1 MKPASSRIPARL
13 NVVLGGALLGLH
25 LLVLLALP
33 LLRLPT
39 AWTAAALA
47 LVALLSPT
55 LWALV
60 HEAIHGLLLP
70 QRRWNQIGG
79 RVLAVAFGA
88 PLRAL
93 RFAHLRHH
101 RYNRTPWG
109 RDEVYDPAEQPRWFA
124 YAAHYVRIT
133 FGLYAAE
140 LAVLLACWLPRS
152 LLLPPLR
159 RACPDLPDG
168 SAGMATML
176 ERDLLSAQGVREMRV
191 DSLGVLALYGTAF
204 ALYGGR
210 AWLVVGFLAIRAFLA
225 SQFDHAPHHATPL
238 EQRDHALNLTAPRW
252 LHRALLNF
260 PLHRTHH
267 QNPNL
272 PWTAL
277 PDASTFQPGDVSFVR
292 GVLRQWRGP
301 VAVGDAPRVDAASP
315 VG

>member
-1 MKPASSRIPARL
+1 MKPSSSRIPVRL
-13 NVVLGGALLGLH
+13 NLALGGALLGLH
-25 LLVLLALP
+25 LLVLIALP
-33 LLRLPT
+33 MLHVPT
-39 AWTAAALA
+39 AWAAAALG

-55 LWALV
+55 LWALI
-60 HEAIHGLLLP
+60 HEAIHGLLQP

-79 RVLAVAFGA
+79 RVLAIAFGA
-88 PLRAL
+88 PLRAV

-109 RDEVYDPAEQPRWFA
+109 SEEIYDPAQQSRWFA
-124 YAAHYVRIT
+124 YLAHYVRIT
-133 FGLYAAE
+133 FGLYLAE
-140 LAVLLACWLPRS
+140 LAVLFACWVPRS

-159 RACPDLPDG
+159 KACPNLPDG

-176 ERDLLSAQGVREMRV
+176 ERDLLSEQGIREMRI
-191 DSLGVLALYGTAF
+191 DSLGVLALYGASF
-204 ALYGGR
+204 VLYGSQ
-210 AWLVVGFLAIRAFLA
+210 AWLVAGFLAIRAFLA
-225 SQFDHAPHHATPL
+225 SQFDHAPHHGTPV

-252 LHRALLNF
+252 LHRLLLNF

-277 PDASTFQPGDVSFVR
+277 PAASRFESGDISFVR

-301 VAVGDAPRVDAASP
+301 IAIGDAPRPSPASST
-315 VG
+315 